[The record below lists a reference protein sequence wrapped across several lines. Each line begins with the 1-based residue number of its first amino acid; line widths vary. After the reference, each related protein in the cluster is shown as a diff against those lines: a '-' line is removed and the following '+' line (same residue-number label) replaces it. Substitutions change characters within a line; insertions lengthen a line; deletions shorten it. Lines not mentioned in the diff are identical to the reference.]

1 MTDNVV
7 EVVDLNFSY
16 GKRLVLDGLNLN
28 VPRGHITCLMGQ
40 NGCGKTTLIDVI
52 TGVNRFKSGKVL
64 LNGCDITKMRPAE
77 IAKNAAYVP
86 QLHTVTFPY
95 TVRDMVLMG
104 RTAYSGVFGGPKKE
118 DERIA
123 EEAMAK
129 TGILAYA
136 DRPYSNLSGGE
147 IKLVL
152 LARALG
158 QSAELIVM
166 DEPTAHLDLRNEL
179 KFLEISAE
187 IVRNEKKTILI
198 STHSPSHAF
207 LFERLGADTRAA
219 LMKQGRIYACGSPEE
234 VITGESVSDVFGVNA
249 EIVEYTASDG
259 TREKTICLKDTA
271 K

>member
-1 MTDNVV
+1 MDNIVKV
-7 EVVDLNFSY
+7 AELYFSY
-16 GKRLVLDGLNLN
+16 GHQNVLNGLDFE
-28 VPRGHITCLMGQ
+28 VPRGQITCLMGQ
-40 NGCGKTTLIDVI
+40 NGCGKTTLTDVI
-52 TGVNRFKSGKVL
+52 TGVNRFRSGEVL
-64 LNGCDITKMRPAE
+64 LDGCDVRKMRPVD
-77 IAKNAAYVP
+77 IAKKAAYVP

-104 RTAYSGVFGGPKKE
+104 RTAYAGVFGGPKKE
-118 DERIA
+118 DELIA

-129 TGILAYA
+129 TGILEYA

-179 KFLEISAE
+179 KFLEIAAD
-187 IVRNEKKTILI
+187 IVKNDGKTILI

-207 LFERLGADTRAA
+207 LFERMGAATRAA
-219 LMKQGRIYACGSPEE
+219 LMKNGKIYASGAPDE
-234 VITGESVSDVFGVNA
+234 VITGESVSEVFGVNA
-249 EIVEYTASDG
+249 EIIEYTASDG
-259 TREKTICLKDTA
+259 TKEKTISLKDTA